1 MLTAGGGLA
10 FAGDLDRGFRA
21 FDVETGEELWRAR
34 LGTSVQGFTI
44 SFRAGGRQYVD
55 VSTGLGGGS
64 PRLMPRNLAP
74 DVRHPRSGNALYVFA
89 LPDAEGP
96 GAAADALPDAGEPGA
111 AVGASALPGAESAA
125 AVAFLE
131 EVCADDFTY
140 THGDGWTT
148 GGAVLGVD
156 RKQEWLD
163 SLSGRYSLREVDSQQ
178 VEVHGDVAI
187 TMGRLRARSGGS
199 EAERRSFSFWY
210 VRVYAQRDGQWR
222 YLSHRTVDGPVD
234 EN

>member
-1 MLTAGGGLA
+1 
-10 FAGDLDRGFRA
+10 
-21 FDVETGEELWRAR
+21 
-34 LGTSVQGFTI
+34 
-44 SFRAGGRQYVD
+44 
-55 VSTGLGGGS
+55 
-64 PRLMPRNLAP
+64 MPRNLAP
-74 DVRHPRSGNALYVFA
+74 DVRHPGSGNALYVFA
-89 LPDAEGP
+89 LPDPVPEAP
-96 GAAADALPDAGEPGA
+96 ALR
-111 AVGASALPGAESAA
+111 GAESAA
-125 AVAFLE
+125 TAEVLTLSGEESDVAEEVLALEKRIEEAVLRSDVAFLD

-187 TMGRLRARSGGS
+187 TMGRLRARSGGP
-199 EAERRSFSFWY
+199 EADRRSFSFWY
-210 VRVYAQRDGQWR
+210 VRVYALRDGQWR
-222 YLSHRTVDGPVD
+222 YLSHRTVDGPVY